1 MTYCPFSRNIM
12 KVFLQ
17 TKINSD
23 DFILAIS
30 RHMEYM
36 LALTVSTGPETVP
49 LADSVEVAQGL
60 GTHVPDL

>member
-1 MTYCPFSRNIM
+1 M
-12 KVFLQ
+12 KVYLQ

>member
-1 MTYCPFSRNIM
+1 M
-12 KVFLQ
+12 KGFLQ
-17 TKINSD
+17 TKNNSD

-30 RHMEYM
+30 RHTENMF
-36 LALTVSTGPETVP
+36 ALTVSTGPETVP